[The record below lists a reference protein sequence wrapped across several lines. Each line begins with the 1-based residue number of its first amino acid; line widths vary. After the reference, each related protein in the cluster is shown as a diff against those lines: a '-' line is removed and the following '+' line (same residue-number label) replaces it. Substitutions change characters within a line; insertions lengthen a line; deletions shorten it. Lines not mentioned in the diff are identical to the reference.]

1 MTDFQK
7 SLRVDVSD
15 AGALSLLFTAVL
27 VKTNQKH
34 PLPVKSEDYALKYL
48 PRVFTSTSNPH
59 GKRTSAQIRKA
70 LRSGPY
76 GGSCECVRD

>member
-34 PLPVKSEDYALKYL
+34 LERGP
-48 PRVFTSTSNPH
+48 PR
-59 GKRTSAQIRKA
+59 R
-70 LRSGPY
+70 
-76 GGSCECVRD
+76 